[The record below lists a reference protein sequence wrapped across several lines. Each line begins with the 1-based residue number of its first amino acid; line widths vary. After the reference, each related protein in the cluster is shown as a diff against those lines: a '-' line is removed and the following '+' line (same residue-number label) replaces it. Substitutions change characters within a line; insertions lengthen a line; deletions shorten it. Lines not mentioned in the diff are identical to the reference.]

1 MPRPAIAVA
10 AKNQPEVVSKPILDA
25 RPVIIKT
32 KPKNKGNLA
41 NLNKR
46 KKGSKARIIEYPLF
60 VEPIIRQR
68 SLDLLIG

>member
-1 MPRPAIAVA
+1 M
-10 AKNQPEVVSKPILDA
+10 LDA

>member
-1 MPRPAIAVA
+1 MD
-10 AKNQPEVVSKPILDA
+10 SKHMLEQRHATIN
-25 RPVIIKT
+25 T

-46 KKGSKARIIEYPLF
+46 KKGIKARIIEYPLF